1 MFGQIGDKRLRF
13 EDFRANGLLLPCSE
27 RAAIRLGL
35 PLHRGPHRQYTSLVI
50 ERVGQIEAGW
60 VVQARRDPD
69 TAARQAGM
77 RIGLLQR
84 ALRRYLLARR
94 PSRPPLNRLDPW
106 RPEADF
112 IELDA
117 VAEALWSATAAVVP
131 ATTAQPMPVRASNSS
146 RAA

>member
-1 MFGQIGDKRLRF
+1 MFGQIGDERLRF

-35 PLHRGPHRQYTSLVI
+35 PLHRGPHRQYTGLVI

-60 VVQARRDPD
+60 VALARRDPD
-69 TAARQAGM
+69 GAAQQAGM
-77 RIGLLQR
+77 RIGLLQM

-106 RPEADF
+106 DTGADF
-112 IELDA
+112 TELDA
-117 VAEALWSATAAVVP
+117 VAEALWGATAAVVP
-131 ATTAQPMPVRASNSS
+131 AATAQPMPLRASSSS